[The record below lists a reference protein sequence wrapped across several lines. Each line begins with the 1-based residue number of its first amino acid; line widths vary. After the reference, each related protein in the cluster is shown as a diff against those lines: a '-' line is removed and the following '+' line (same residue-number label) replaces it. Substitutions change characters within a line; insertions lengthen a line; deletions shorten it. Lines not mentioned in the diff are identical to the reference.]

1 MNQMHSREM
10 IMINHSNFGSGTTA
24 RPMSKSWLAI
34 ALVAAQALNLHAD
47 VTLSDLNSTAKLD
60 ALSQSG
66 MYQWT
71 VDGQNQLNQ
80 QWFWFRVGNAA
91 EASINTISTPT
102 ITTYNGT
109 RGVTTTYANGQF
121 SVQIDYLLTGGT
133 AGSGT
138 ADIAET
144 IRIINTSGSQL
155 DFHFFQYSDF
165 DLAGTPTDDSVMLT
179 PISGKYYLSDQV
191 QGASLM
197 ETVVTPPATRGEAA
211 LYSFTKDK
219 LNDGVASDLNNMNT
233 AGPGDAT
240 WALQWDLSI
249 AADGSVIISKD
260 KRLQLALVPEP
271 SALALLGLGLAAFS
285 IRKKRKLA

>member
-1 MNQMHSREM
+1 MS
-10 IMINHSNFGSGTTA
+10 NHSNSGSGTTA
-24 RPMSKSWLAI
+24 RPMSKMWLAV

-80 QWFWFRVGNAA
+80 QWFWYRIGNTA

-102 ITTYNGT
+102 ISTYNGT

-121 SVQIDYLLTGGT
+121 SIQIDYLLTGGT

-138 ADIAET
+138 ADIGES

-165 DLAGTPTDDSVMLT
+165 DLAGTPNDDSVALT
-179 PISGKYYLSDQV
+179 PISGKYYISDQV
-191 QGASLM
+191 QGASVV
-197 ETVVTPPATRGEAA
+197 ETVTTPPATRGEAA

-249 AADGSVIISKD
+249 APDGSVLISKD
-260 KRLQLALVPEP
+260 KRIQLALVPEP
-271 SALALLGLGLAAFS
+271 STLALLGLGLAAFS